1 MKALHLSFL
10 PVMCAL
16 IIMGFAS
23 FAHAE
28 NSSAATC
35 FVFKHGIW
43 YGEQDGG
50 DKVDVTNLQN
60 FLVNQGYLKPAGIG
74 TGHFGMLTLKA
85 VRKFQAAH
93 GIPASGNIG
102 PLTRAAIARAQP
114 DCGKTAAAR
123 LYSISPGSGAIGT
136 TVSIRGFGFS
146 GANTILIDGMAA
158 ARNVPITSSMAIACT
173 TDPSC
178 HGGINQ
184 TITFTLPES
193 LSPDCPVG
201 SMCPMYVRLLQPG
214 DVTVTVRNDSAV
226 SNGLPFTVTK

>member
-1 MKALHLSFL
+1 MKVLHLSFL
-10 PVMCAL
+10 PVMFAL
-16 IIMGFAS
+16 IIMGSAS
-23 FAHAE
+23 VAHAE
-28 NSSAATC
+28 SSSSSTC
-35 FVFKHGIW
+35 FVFKHTIW
-43 YGEQDGG
+43 YGERDKG

-60 FLVNQGYLKPAGIG
+60 FLVSQGYFKATDIG
-74 TGHFGMLTLKA
+74 SGRFGMLTLKA
-85 VRKFQAAH
+85 VRKFQAVH
-93 GIPASGNIG
+93 GIQASGNVG
-102 PLTRAAIARAQP
+102 PLTRAAIARAQS

-123 LYSISPGSGAIGT
+123 LYSISPGSGMTGT

-146 GANTILIDGMAA
+146 GANTILIDGMVA
-158 ARNVPITSSMAIACT
+158 ARDIPIASSVAIACT

-184 TITFTLPES
+184 TITFTLSDS

-201 SMCPMYVRLLQPG
+201 SMCPMYMRLLQPG